1 MAWRKRRGTL
11 KGLAEG
17 LVKVG
22 SLQFGS
28 FTLSNG
34 SESSYAVNLR
44 GLPSY
49 PGMYKLVVDSMA
61 SLVRSKAPKADA
73 LCGIPIAGLAVA
85 APTALALGKPLIYV
99 RQPKQ
104 ANERVVEGTLK
115 PDWKVV
121 VLDDLAASGKTI
133 LAAARAVE
141 QEGAEVKHAVVLIDR
156 MEGARERLSKEGI
169 TLHCVTDILELAD
182 TLFSMELIRESDLK
196 AITKAVGGR

>member
-1 MAWRKRRGTL
+1 MAWRKRRGML

-34 SESSYAVNLR
+34 SESSYLVNLR

-49 PGMYKLVVDSMA
+49 PGMYKLVVDSMVG
-61 SLVRSKAPKADA
+61 LVRSKAAKADA
-73 LCGIPIAGLAVA
+73 FCGIPVAGLAVA
-85 APTALALGKPLIYV
+85 APTALALGKPLVYV
-99 RQPKQ
+99 RQLRQ
-104 ANERVVEGTLK
+104 ANERVVEGELR
-115 PDWKVV
+115 PGWKVV
-121 VLDDLAASGKTI
+121 VIDDLAASGKTI
-133 LAAARAVE
+133 LSAARSME

-169 TLHCVTDILELAD
+169 TLHCVTDIMELAD
-182 TLFSMELIRESDLK
+182 TLFSMELIREGDLK
-196 AITKAVGGR
+196 AITKSVGSR